1 MTIRSAAECAVL
13 DVLAPGGLL
22 TAGQIIVQAQVTSW
36 SARRAIG
43 SLSSRGLIMVN
54 PHRARWSI
62 TPRGRA
68 ELMNTHRCR

>member
-1 MTIRSAAECAVL
+1 MGTTAEKAVL
-13 DVLAPGGLL
+13 DVLATGGLL
-22 TAGQIIVQAQVTSW
+22 TAGQIMQQGQLTQW

-43 SLSSRGLIMVN
+43 RLSSRGLIVPT

-68 ELMNTHRCR
+68 ALTGWRLRR

>member
-1 MTIRSAAECAVL
+1 MGSAAETAVL

-22 TAGQIIVQAQVTSW
+22 TAGQIMQQGQLTNW

-43 SLSSRGLIMVN
+43 RLSDRGLIVTT

-68 ELMNTHRCR
+68 AMTGWRARR